1 MLLLKTLNFVA
12 VDISLV
18 FCTQ

>member
-12 VDISLV
+12 VDISLA
-18 FCTQ
+18 FCIQ